1 MNLRRL
7 GAIFFGACFMLVNA
21 VALLLT
27 GVWLRFSSFE
37 AQMTDSNF
45 SIPVGQAEAGL
56 TIDVFLYRL
65 LPFFTFALLVVSS
78 VCLFVTERLSR

>member
-1 MNLRRL
+1 MNLRWL
-7 GAIFFGACFMLVNA
+7 GAMFFGTCFMGVNA

-45 SIPVGQAEAGL
+45 SIPAGQAEAGL
-56 TIDVFLYRL
+56 TIDVLLYRL
-65 LPFFTFALLVVSS
+65 LPFITFALLVTSS
-78 VCLFVTERLSR
+78 VCLFVTVRLSR